1 MEAGAWMS
9 AIMIWMIAYTIVS
22 DLIDFIMPA
31 IVWTFSIISHDK
43 VIRLINP
50 VIELI
55 EGWSRKRTRW
65 KESKRRHRTFMR
77 WKKVKMRH
85 RPSRRMHYAMTAML
99 ACSAGL
105 STHTNTVR
113 FDTDSH

>member
-1 MEAGAWMS
+1 MS

-50 VIELI
+50 VIEPI
-55 EGWSRKRTRW
+55 E
-65 KESKRRHRTFMR
+65 
-77 WKKVKMRH
+77 
-85 RPSRRMHYAMTAML
+85 
-99 ACSAGL
+99 
-105 STHTNTVR
+105 
-113 FDTDSH
+113 